1 MRLPLKVRVKR
12 DLSDIATHG
21 LEVDIPRPHGWY
33 AVGQLVFIV
42 VQIIDCLLL
51 VINLAFRQN

>member
-51 VINLAFRQN
+51 VIN